1 MDGTNLGQYF
11 MCWLER
17 KKIRIKNLLTIS
29 TPDEALYREI
39 MYSLGYPNNKVN
51 FLNLALITPF
61 REISKLPNA
70 QTIQKAL
77 LYRAGLSND
86 NTGLP
91 DNFDPSLRMDEKVWN
106 YKKIR
111 PANYPERR
119 IIGISRLLNHA
130 KEAGLVSF
138 FTARIKDAQFFRNP
152 KKRLQK
158 IMCFEGIGIQRK
170 EEMFFNIILPFLMVL
185 LDNEI
190 LSFANSMFENY
201 PPLSNN
207 AVLKTFK
214 KSYPEIPIINAKHY
228 FGALFMMKNH
238 LNFRM

>member
-11 MCWLER
+11 LCWLER
-17 KKIRIKNLLTIS
+17 KKTRIKNLLTIA
-29 TPDEALYREI
+29 TLDEALYCEI
-39 MYSLGYPNNKVN
+39 LYSPGYPNNKVN

-86 NTGLP
+86 HTGLP
-91 DNFDPSLRMDEKVWN
+91 ENFDPSLRMDKKVWN

-119 IIGISRLLNHA
+119 IIGVSRLLNQA

-138 FTARIKDAQFFRNP
+138 FTARIKDAQFIRNP

-158 IMCFEGIGIQRK
+158 
-170 EEMFFNIILPFLMVL
+170 
-185 LDNEI
+185 
-190 LSFANSMFENY
+190 NY
-201 PPLSNN
+201 
-207 AVLKTFK
+207 VF
-214 KSYPEIPIINAKHY
+214 
-228 FGALFMMKNH
+228 
-238 LNFRM
+238 